1 MISIISP
8 LPLNHSVLS
17 TTDRGIRRILR
28 GFRHRVLLVRLLLG
42 PPRGTTLLPLILV
55 RFHVFRQVVAPHE
68 PLPARGAGEPLLP
81 RVRTKM
87 TLQLVAPGEPF
98 AAEQPVADERPLAR
112 VPSQMRLQMR
122 GLPVHFAASRHVA
135 HVLPLP
141 VHTELATPIVRLAVR
156 APASY
161 ALPPARFPGGIL
173 QEVMVGGRREGPLIG
188 GVVVVLG
195 AWGEVVGRAR
205 RQRVMLHRRDQL
217 RLRKLVVGRRVARP
231 RVGRAARDTRHRV
244 RRRRER
250 LRNLAVARGGTSRRV
265 PVGGLARLKVM
276 TAQPG
281 IVRLIVDGRTSVI
294 DCGGL
299 MDRHC
304 KVWHGRHAWHRGH
317 AHL

>member
-1 MISIISP
+1 M
-8 LPLNHSVLS
+8 
-17 TTDRGIRRILR
+17 
-28 GFRHRVLLVRLLLG
+28 
-42 PPRGTTLLPLILV
+42 
-55 RFHVFRQVVAPHE
+55 RFHVFRQMVAPHE
-68 PLPARGAGEPLLP
+68 PLPARRAGEPLLP
-81 RVRTKM
+81 RVGTKM
-87 TLQLVAPGEPF
+87 TLQLVAPGEPL

-122 GLPVHFAASRHVA
+122 RLPVHFAASRHVA

-141 VHTELATPIVRLAVR
+141 VHTELPTSIVRLAVR

-188 GVVVVLG
+188 GVVVVVMVVVVLG
-195 AWGEVVGRAR
+195 ARGEVVGRAR

-217 RLRKLVVGRRVARP
+217 RLRKLVVARRRRVARP
-231 RVGRAARDTRHRV
+231 RVGRGGRDTRHRV

-250 LRNLAVARGGTSRRV
+250 LRNLAVARGWTGRVV

-276 TAQPG
+276 TAQRG

-294 DCGGL
+294 DCAGL

-304 KVWHGRHAWHRGH
+304 KVRHGRHAWHRGH